1 MRSSHY
7 RLALCG
13 LLAGLAGCIV
23 SNAKDGA
30 PGTVTDSGQGGVDGG
45 ADGGIPLDDVGLLA
59 EVGVPESGPGTGTAE
74 IYVSSDTELW
84 QMDPTSK
91 SVTKIG
97 AFDFGS
103 ATKEN
108 ITDVAVN
115 GDGAVW
121 VNSATKVYQAAIPA
135 GGTGAVALTLKLT
148 LPSTSRFY
156 ALGFAPAGVLEG
168 GEGLVAGD
176 SLGDLYYIPSSS
188 PTPTLQKLGS
198 FGPCKAGDPPQ
209 CKTGDHW
216 ELSGDVV
223 FYSVNG
229 APKGLASLR
238 ACTKP
243 TSAGVTTCDNTNDAI
258 AEIDMTALAA
268 KSPTSVLRK
277 QILGQGT
284 SNGRVYGLGAWGNV
298 VYGFTLADAKSS
310 TPASL
315 VSIGA
320 AGAGTVLQSFPAV
333 TNGWS
338 GAGVSTKAT
347 ITVIQ

>member
-1 MRSSHY
+1 MSST
-7 RLALCG
+7 RLPFALLR
-13 LLAGLAGCIV
+13 LLPLLPLLPTIAGCIV

-30 PGTVTDSGQGGVDGG
+30 TTLDAGHGGLDGG
-45 ADGGIPLDDVGLLA
+45 STGDDAGLLA
-59 EVGVPESGPGTGTAE
+59 DVAAPDAGPASGTPV

-84 QMDPTSK
+84 EMNPTTK
-91 SVTKIG
+91 SVARIG

-103 ATKEN
+103 AAKEN

-121 VNSATKVYQAAIPA
+121 VNSSTKVYLATLPA

-148 LPSTSRFY
+148 LPTTSKFY
-156 ALGFAPAGVLEG
+156 ALGFAPAGVLET

-176 SLGDLYYIPSSS
+176 SLGDLYYIPASS

-209 CKTGDHW
+209 CASGDHW

-229 APKGLASLR
+229 LPKGLASLR

-243 TSAGVTTCDNTNDAI
+243 TSSGTTTCDNTNDVL

-277 QILGQGT
+277 QILGQG
-284 SNGRVYGLGAWGNV
+284 SANGRVYGLGAWGDV
-298 VYGFTLADAKSS
+298 VYGFTLADTKSAS
-310 TPASL
+310 PAAL

-320 AGAGTVLQSFPAV
+320 SGAGTVLQTFPTV
-333 TNGWS
+333 TGGWS